1 MADSQIER
9 RNMYQRARKIWCR
22 SGTNLIEVMAA
33 TAILIIAVTG
43 ASGYRYY
50 SSLNAR
56 WAEEQTN
63 AARIGQLFCGSW
75 AGVEGDEA
83 YNPIGHLDS
92 DLEMETLATPGD
104 LPPDFVLLGRYRT
117 TLAGVAY
124 DCVLTWKNVS
134 PELRALWVRVEW
146 NWREEDPSNPDNTL
160 RKSFSIITY
169 VPR

>member
-1 MADSQIER
+1 MKRRSMSQR
-9 RNMYQRARKIWCR
+9 PRKIRCR

-63 AARIGQLFCGSW
+63 AARIGQLFCGNW
-75 AGVEGDEA
+75 VGVEGDEA
-83 YNPIGHLDS
+83 YNPIEHLSS
-92 DLEMETLATPGD
+92 DLEMETLAPPCN

-117 TLAGVAY
+117 ALAGVAY
-124 DCVLTWKNVS
+124 DCILAWENVS
-134 PELRALWVRVEW
+134 PELLALWVRVEW
-146 NWREEDPSNPDNTL
+146 DWREEDPSNPDNTL
-160 RKSFSIITY
+160 GKSFSIITY
-169 VPR
+169 APRQI